1 MYDILIR
8 VLILSDV
15 RPVTKEVPSPP
26 GIITREPCMLPAVA
40 TLTAGLYRWAI
51 DAPHLAQTVWCHIK
65 QEDVVKEMIYRKN
78 MNVSSNKLIYWRGHN
93 NSHNSTEQLGF

>member
-1 MYDILIR
+1 MRVRGTRVLLPSAGTSELMSWHNVMYDILIR

-51 DAPHLAQTVWCHIK
+51 DAPHLAQTV
-65 QEDVVKEMIYRKN
+65 
-78 MNVSSNKLIYWRGHN
+78 
-93 NSHNSTEQLGF
+93 